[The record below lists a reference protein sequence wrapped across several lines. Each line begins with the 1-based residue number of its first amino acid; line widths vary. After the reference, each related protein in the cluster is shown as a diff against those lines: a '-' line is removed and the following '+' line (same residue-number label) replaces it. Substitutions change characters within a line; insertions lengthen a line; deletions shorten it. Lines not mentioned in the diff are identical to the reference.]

1 MAKGQTNSL
10 CVIGGGGTQGI
21 PTAPCTNITITKGNG
36 QVSLTWN
43 DPPLIENIHGV
54 DIEWKNTT
62 VRYKKGS
69 APTSA
74 NDGTLAVVETTRN
87 QYSTS
92 PLVISGL
99 ENGSIYYVSVFP
111 VSTKNAINTDANQ
124 IVSATPKAT
133 SIWTVKIDQKNSNP
147 LTCCTYADDAVG
159 MTKGSSEW
167 DDIFGYKPC
176 IMKEGSVVGYLNP
189 NDFARYVDGS
199 SAPITD
205 PSYDV
210 MIKFPR
216 MGLNIST
223 DSNDV
228 ITISLTDDTSS
239 SEFGYLAHKRG
250 SVQKDSFYL
259 GAYDASGGVLHSIS
273 GTRPTTQ
280 VSISDFIGSTHNN
293 KGTGYEIMGFYQW
306 TYIQALYVMKYGNL
320 NSQQALGKG
329 YTGSSDVQT
338 SGATDTKGMCY
349 GNPNNGSDRVKL
361 FGLED
366 AWGNVFQFICGLY
379 SDGSRNLLTTTDNFG
394 TDTSA
399 SAWEYNVSSGATS
412 NINGYI
418 AKVQGTQNGG
428 FVIKQKDGSST
439 TYFSDIGYLYAGY
452 FPYVGGYW
460 GAGDDA
466 GVFYCYVTNSASDAY
481 SSVGSRLMYL

>member
-43 DPPLIENIHGV
+43 DPSLIETIHGV

-74 NDGTLAVVETTRN
+74 NDGTLATVETTRN
-87 QYSTS
+87 QYSTN

-133 SIWTVKIDQKNSNP
+133 SIWTVKIDQNNSNP
-147 LTCCTYADDAVG
+147 LTCCTYADDAIG

-176 IMKEGSVVGYLNP
+176 IMQNGVVVGYLNP
-189 NDFARYVDGS
+189 NDFTKYVEGS
-199 SAPITD
+199 DAPISDTN
-205 PSYDV
+205 YDV
-210 MIKFPR
+210 MIEFPR
-216 MGLNIST
+216 RGLNIST
-223 DSNDV
+223 DSNDI
-228 ITISLTDDTSS
+228 ITISLTDNTSN

-250 SVQKDSFYL
+250 NVQKDYFYL
-259 GAYDASGGVLHSIS
+259 GAYDTHSYSNSNSNIS
-273 GTRPTTQ
+273 PTVN
-280 VSISDFIGSTHNN
+280 VSIEDFIYHAHR
-293 KGTGYEIMGFYQW
+293 KGVGYEIMGFYQW
-306 TYIQALYVMKYGNL
+306 TYIQALYVLKYGNL
-320 NSQQALGKG
+320 NSQQALGQG
-329 YTGSSDVQT
+329 FTRGGSTQI
-338 SGATDTKGMCY
+338 SGVTNTKGMCY
-349 GNPNNGSDRVKL
+349 GNPNSGSDRVKL

-366 AWGNVFQFICGLY
+366 AWGNVAQFICGLY
-379 SDGSRNLLTTTDNFG
+379 SDYSRNLLTTTDNFG
-394 TDTSA
+394 VNTSE
-399 SAWEYNVSSGATS
+399 SAWEYNVYSDVSSNNG
-412 NINGYI
+412 GYI
-418 AKVQGTQNGG
+418 TKVQGTQNGG
-428 FVIKQKDGSST
+428 FVAKQFSGSST
-439 TYFSDIGYLYAGY
+439 TYFSDDGSLYAGY
-452 FPYVGGYW
+452 FPRVGGYW
-460 GAGDDA
+460 TAGDYA
-466 GVFYCYVTNSASDAY
+466 GVFCCYVYSSASGAY